1 MSDQK
6 YQEMLDS
13 TPEFVDAEPPSP
25 TTLYRIIYCLDQLVE
40 APNKEES
47 VVEIKGT
54 EAEDKLLQW
63 TGQQRR
69 SV

>member
-25 TTLYRIIYCLDQLVE
+25 TTG
-40 APNKEES
+40 ES